1 MVWRKTREK
10 CVHSHRQEPAE
21 VVRFEHTTLYYAG
34 SHRIFRDLSWTFHA
48 GSFSFLTG
56 VSGAGKT
63 SLLKLIYR
71 GIKASDGIVRVF
83 GRDVASLSPSET
95 SFLRQRIGLVF
106 QDCKLIQHLS
116 VLDNVALAL
125 QITGM
130 DIRRARQNAIELL
143 QWVGLENHLKDYPPT
158 LSDGEKQRVAIARAI
173 ITRPLLLLAD
183 EPTGNVDEGTALK
196 LMHLF
201 EELNRMGTTIILA
214 THNRALITKRASY
227 TEVHLNQGRLYENLP
242 EDQQNCA

>member
-1 MVWRKTREK
+1 MQSYRKG
-10 CVHSHRQEPAE
+10 PIE
-21 VVRFEHTTLYYAG
+21 VVCFDRATLYYAG
-34 SHRIFRDLSWTFHA
+34 GHRVFRDLSGTFYA

-56 VSGAGKT
+56 ISGAGKT

-71 GIKASDGIVRVF
+71 GIKASEGAVRVF
-83 GRDVASLSPSET
+83 GRDVSSLSPSEI
-95 SFLRQRIGLVF
+95 SLLRQRIGLVF
-106 QDCKLIQHLS
+106 QDCKLIPHLT

-130 DIRRARQNAIELL
+130 DIRRARKNAIELL
-143 QWVGLENHLKDYPPT
+143 QWVGLENHLQDFPPT

-183 EPTGNVDEGTALK
+183 EPTGNVDEGTTVK

-201 EELNRMGTTIILA
+201 EELNRLGTTIILA
-214 THNRALITKRASY
+214 THNRTLITKQNHN
-227 TEVHLNQGRLYENLP
+227 EVHLYQGRLYENFS
-242 EDQQNCA
+242 EAQQSYA